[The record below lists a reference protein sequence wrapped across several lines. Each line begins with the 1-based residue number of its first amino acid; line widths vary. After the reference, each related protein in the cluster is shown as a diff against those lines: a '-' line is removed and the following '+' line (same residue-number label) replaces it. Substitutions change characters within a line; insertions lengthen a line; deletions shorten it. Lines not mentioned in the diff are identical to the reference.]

1 MSNTLLSVL
10 PSEYGYVILVMC
22 STWFLFNWLESRSFQ
37 ARRRYEIPYPKMY
50 IDQPYS
56 HVFNCIQ
63 RAHQNTLESY
73 PMFLVLMI
81 FGGILY
87 PKLSA
92 LCGLIW
98 IAARVT
104 YAFGYYTG
112 DPERRKWGA
121 FGYIG
126 LLILLV
132 INIIFALKLL
142 GLISS

>member
-1 MSNTLLSVL
+1 
-10 PSEYGYVILVMC
+10 
-22 STWFLFNWLESRSFQ
+22 
-37 ARRRYEIPYPKMY
+37 MY

>member
-1 MSNTLLSVL
+1 MVVVELYSDF
-10 PSEYGYVILVMC
+10 GYVVLV
-22 STWFLFNWLESRSFQ
+22 FLASIVLLQWLA
-37 ARRRYEIPYPKMY
+37 ARVSMARKKYEVPYPKMY
-50 IDQPYS
+50 IEQPYS

-92 LCGLIW
+92 FCGLIW
-98 IAARVT
+98 IAARVS

-112 DPERRKWGA
+112 DPEQRKWGA

-132 INIIFALKLL
+132 INIIFALTLL